1 MKKHLYFNSKL
12 SSTKLA
18 LVSALA
24 LISSGNLYAAC
35 STSSGNTVN
44 CTGTLG
50 GTSNGALMVT
60 PSDYS
65 SYFTNPDANLSGK
78 PIVGYDLHN
87 DTFSFTNIGSMS
99 QSLPRFSILNI
110 GSGTTSP
117 TIGTAPDSSTSLI
130 TGLKSAPGGYLDIY
144 RASSNLLNYEGVDIG
159 YTGTVNSFGSIT
171 NTSDGTNW
179 LVTNGPKVYTE
190 GGADNLP
197 YRTLGVFLNG
207 ESTTLNN
214 YGKITIKANNTSLS
228 ANLSPNL
235 GADIYLKSGLGSA
248 PLITDMD
255 GKAVAAGM
263 IFQDSSGLK
272 YIVDT
277 GGKLD
282 FTGNFTAAKT
292 TLLTDPTTSV
302 SLGSDA
308 YSAKIKLLQTKLNT
322 NAGSTQISASQNQ
335 VLKTGEMVVLN
346 NGTADSELYTVTT
359 AGSLTGATN
368 LTSTNG
374 VLTLASGGVLTPTK
388 EAMYSG
394 NANTVTNYA
403 YSALFPTSRAWESK
417 SYVSSGFVTRGDDLY
432 FIKAAGILGSTAPT
446 HPTNVGD
453 VLGNG
458 KAVLTYLGSSTPW
471 TNGTAVAVGNY
482 VKDSKGNIYQV
493 TGAGTLDAE
502 AITAATTTTSI
513 NSGTAT
519 LSYVV
524 NSVPGISKPTLYG
537 VLGTSDSE
545 DFYSNVRI
553 NNYNTITMANE
564 SSGGKT
570 LAAGNAIQIK
580 ENILDA
586 RIYNAPNAIIEA
598 TATVN
603 SATTGAGSS
612 ARVTAT
618 THNNDL
624 QKQEIVVDNVNTST
638 TGTAYTQRGVNGF
651 ANVGGDPRATQYTM
665 AADTV
670 NLTGIQSKSYTT
682 TSSTNGPPTAIGSDN
697 NSDYIELTNNGII
710 RTLVNY
716 PTSDST
722 YGRAMSFGNQRTLL
736 TNNFTGRILGD
747 IAVGSSANEFTFYNA
762 GILTGNVV
770 ITPNAG
776 NGVSPSDGGG
786 PTGSLKPILQTD
798 GSYKDIATPRSE
810 ENKIVIQPV
819 INASGGNIF
828 SAIDNSKVGV
838 MSGTVYVNAGGAYE
852 NGHPFKLYINPI
864 VASGVT
870 VKTGDTYQFAGSNI
884 SVAVGALA
892 TANSATCSDTVTIG
906 CITKQIDADN
916 ITTNLASGDSNT
928 GLVSWAFDT
937 GKTNTVVATVRSASS
952 ISGLTSSASNALS
965 ALLNFD
971 STLGSQIQ
979 NISDETTLKKV
990 AEQIRPEANGASQ
1003 KAAIVVTDK
1012 VFGLVESRLNEIH
1025 LAGISRRTGIATGNQ
1040 PEGVG
1045 FWAQGFGG
1053 RGEQDKRGSVDG
1065 YKSNAL
1071 GMALGV
1077 DQLLGKGLRL
1087 GLAGSYGQSSFNNN
1101 GDNPTIRNN
1110 VDTYQGTLYASKL
1123 MNSWYFN
1130 TTLGLGYHDYSNSR
1144 TVLTNYI
1151 KGSHDAWQYSA
1162 KVDAGYPIQL
1172 KGITLAPVASLGYSR
1187 LNENSYTE
1195 TGVGALAI
1203 NSHDTDSLRSGLGAK
1218 AMLPILEGDVNAGIE
1233 LRAVWNHEF
1242 MNTAQD
1248 STARFVGGGS
1258 AFTTS
1263 GVTPKRDGADLGAS
1277 FRLAGVMDGI
1287 QHTLLLNYDAE
1298 VKPQYINQTGSL
1310 QARFDF

>member
-1 MKKHLYFNSKL
+1 
-12 SSTKLA
+12 
-18 LVSALA
+18 
-24 LISSGNLYAAC
+24 
-35 STSSGNTVN
+35 
-44 CTGTLG
+44 
-50 GTSNGALMVT
+50 MVT

-159 YTGTVNSFGSIT
+159 YAGTVNSFGSIT

-214 YGKITIKANNTSLS
+214 YGKITIKANDTSLS

-263 IFQDSSGLK
+263 IFKDSSGLK

-277 GGKLD
+277 AGKIDLSTYD
-282 FTGNFTAAKT
+282 AAAKT
-292 TLLTDPTTSV
+292 ALLGAPTTAKQ
-302 SLGSDA
+302 LGTDA
-308 YSAKIKLLQTKLNT
+308 AFNAKIKLLQTVLTTGAGNYSGAGIKASALALGASDGQKLLTGELVQLKN
-322 NAGSTQISASQNQ
+322 NAGA
-335 VLKTGEMVVLN
+335 
-346 NGTADSELYTVTT
+346 SELYTVTT
-359 AGSLTGATN
+359 
-368 LTSTNG
+368 
-374 VLTLASGGVLTPTK
+374 VASGGTVLANNATNAITIDDAAGTVTIGTAVLTRTSQ
-388 EAMYSG
+388 AMYSG

-403 YSALFPTSRAWESK
+403 YSALFPTSRAWQSN
-417 SYVSSGFVTRGDDLY
+417 SYVSSGFVTQGNDLY
-432 FIKAAGILGSTAPT
+432 FIKTAGILGSTEPTAPAA
-446 HPTNVGD
+446 VGN

-458 KAVLTYLGSSTPW
+458 KAVLTYLGSSTTW
-471 TNGTAVAVGNY
+471 TNGAAVTVGKY

-502 AITAATTTTSI
+502 VITAATTTTSI
-513 NSGTAT
+513 NSGSAT

-524 NSVPGISKPTLYG
+524 NSVPGVSKPVLYG

-545 DFYSNVRI
+545 DFYSNIRI

-564 SSGGKT
+564 SSGNT

-586 RIYNAPNAIIEA
+586 HIYNAPNAVIEA
-598 TATVN
+598 TTNV
-603 SATTGAGSS
+603 TTAAGS
-612 ARVTAT
+612 AGGTNKIVTANQADHT
-618 THNNDL
+618 LAAT
-624 QKQEIVVDNVNTST
+624 QSEEIVVANTTTST
-638 TGTAYTQRGVNGF
+638 TGTAYTKRGVNNTITTF
-651 ANVGGDPRATQYTM
+651 AATKYLM
-665 AADTV
+665 ASDTV
-670 NLTGIQSKSYTT
+670 NLTGIDSNPYTAAV
-682 TSSTNGPPTAIGSDN
+682 STNAPPIAIGSDN
-697 NSDYIELTNNGII
+697 NSDYIELTNDGII
-710 RTLVNY
+710 RTLLNSV
-716 PTSDST
+716 TT
-722 YGRAMSFGNQRTLL
+722 FGRAMSFGNQRTLL
-736 TNNFTGRILGD
+736 TNNFTGRINGD
-747 IAVGSSANEFTFYNA
+747 ILVGSSANEFTFYNA

-819 INASGGNIF
+819 INASGGNTF
-828 SAIDNSKVGV
+828 SATDNSKVGV

-916 ITTNLASGDSNT
+916 ITTNLASGNSNT

-952 ISGLTSSASNALS
+952 ISGLSSSASNSLS